1 MSGYALRMRRDTLN
15 HTRQG
20 AGEPLLLIHGL
31 GSDLCVW
38 EPVMSALARDFDVV
52 AVDLPGFGRSR
63 PLGPDVV
70 PTPAALAQRL
80 GRLLDELGIATT
92 HVAGNSLGGWVGLE
106 LALQGRARSVT
117 GICPAGLWGA
127 PLARPDAPAPG
138 RAQRMARWLR
148 PLIPLLLLSPRL
160 RRSVL
165 SPFVAHPERVP
176 YHAAWRMVRSYA
188 RATAYAATSAAM
200 RTSSFRGIGAVDV
213 PVALAF
219 GECDRMIAA
228 VRPALRNGRSVLLPG
243 CGHIAMWDDPGLV
256 AAVIRSA
263 AGRRLAA

>member
-1 MSGYALRMRRDTLN
+1 MRRDAIN
-15 HTRQG
+15 FTRHG
-20 AGEPLLLIHGL
+20 SGEPLLLIHGL

-38 EPVMSALARDFDVV
+38 EPVTSDLARDFDVI

-63 PLGPDVV
+63 PLAADVV

-80 GRLLDELGIATT
+80 GQLLDELGVQTA
-92 HVAGNSLGGWVGLE
+92 HVAGNSLGGWVALE
-106 LALQGRARSVT
+106 LSLQGRARSVT

-127 PLARPDAPAPG
+127 PLARRDAPAPG
-138 RAQRMARWLR
+138 RAQRLARWLR
-148 PLIPLLLLSPRL
+148 PLIPLLLLSHRV

-188 RATAYAATSAAM
+188 RATAYAATSTAM
-200 RTSSFRGIGAVDV
+200 RSSSFRGMGAVDA
-213 PVALAF
+213 PVLLAF
-219 GECDRMIAA
+219 GERDRMIAA
-228 VRPALRNGRSVLLPG
+228 IRPVLRTGRSVLLPD

-263 AGRRLAA
+263 ARRRRAA